1 MKFCP
6 KCQKKNFPA
15 AHMCKCGHTF
25 INKIKKSTPIT
36 PITRNI
42 LEEESSEEEHSEDS
56 GPKSSKMDSISNE
69 PGHQKNKENQMK
81 YLHDND
87 EEERDPDYEEEKKKN
102 NPINFQHFAQ
112 NHVPQVI
119 KRTKTSERRGRC
131 EWRKLSRIGK
141 NRGNKDIRVNTMCS
155 GCNVY
160 LHFEGC
166 WEFFHRDKIA

>member
-1 MKFCP
+1 MDIALVNSWI
-6 KCQKKNFPA
+6 NF
-15 AHMCKCGHTF
+15 K
-25 INKIKKSTPIT
+25 
-36 PITRNI
+36 
-42 LEEESSEEEHSEDS
+42 EDS
-56 GPKSSKMDSISNE
+56 GKNITLHQFQENLITQIEIPKFWWKNQGKSTEQSKNSISNE
-69 PGHQKNKENQMK
+69 PGHQKNKENQME

-131 EWRKLSRIGK
+131 EWCKLSRIGK

-166 WEFFHRDKIA
+166 WEFFHRAKIA